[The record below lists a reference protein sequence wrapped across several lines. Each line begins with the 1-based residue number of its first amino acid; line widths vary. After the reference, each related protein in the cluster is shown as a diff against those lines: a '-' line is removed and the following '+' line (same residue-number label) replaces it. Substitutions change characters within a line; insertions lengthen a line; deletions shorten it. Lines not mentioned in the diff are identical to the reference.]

1 MSRAAVAALVAAG
14 VVYVWKRATDFYTP
28 GVDVVDVDYSD
39 GSPVDISESVNPDA
53 IVDAFLYAIRASE
66 NTAMTLANGTE
77 YSTFYGGK
85 RFVDLSNHPSLT
97 GEIPGVALPASTC
110 IAAGFGPGCLSTAA
124 GAYQINLPTWQQFG
138 VGLPDFSP
146 ASQDAA
152 ARRILD
158 YDGITPLLL
167 QGEIAQAIYAAA
179 GRWASLPG
187 STANQGGRS
196 LSFVL
201 DKIEAGLTRYG

>member
-1 MSRAAVAALVAAG
+1 MSRAAFAALIAAG
-14 VVYVWKRATDFYTP
+14 IVFVLKRATDSYTP
-28 GVDVVDVDYSD
+28 GVDVVNVDFSD
-39 GSPVDISESVNPDA
+39 GSNDVAAANPEA

-66 NTAMTLANGTE
+66 HTAATIANGTE

-85 RFVDLSNHPSLT
+85 RFVDMSNHPSLT
-97 GEIPGVALPASTC
+97 GEIPGVPLPASVC
-110 IAAGFGPGCLSTAA
+110 IAAGFGPGCVSTAA

-138 VGLPDFSP
+138 AGLPDFTP
-146 ASQDAA
+146 ESQDAA

-158 YDGITPLLL
+158 YDGVTPLLL

-187 STANQGGRS
+187 STANQSGRS
-196 LSFVL
+196 LKFVV
-201 DKIEAGLTRYG
+201 DKIEAGLARFA